1 VFVVIDA
8 VRKTSESPVR
18 LELHLQKAGE
28 LTILEPPEILAAVNL
43 ARHEVAPK
51 SALDEA
57 LEILVRFD
65 KTVRIKFRP
74 EGDGFAILGTTK
86 NSDRKLV
93 VHILTVPCDSL
104 KMGHTY
110 LMFVFSKYLLTARS
124 SRNPPPRAG

>member
-1 VFVVIDA
+1 VLVVVHTIGE
-8 VRKTSESPVR
+8 TSESPVR

-93 VHILTVPCDSL
+93 VVLILAVPCDSL
-104 KMGHTY
+104 KMGHLTY
-110 LMFVFSKYLLTARS
+110 LKRAYVF
-124 SRNPPPRAG
+124 